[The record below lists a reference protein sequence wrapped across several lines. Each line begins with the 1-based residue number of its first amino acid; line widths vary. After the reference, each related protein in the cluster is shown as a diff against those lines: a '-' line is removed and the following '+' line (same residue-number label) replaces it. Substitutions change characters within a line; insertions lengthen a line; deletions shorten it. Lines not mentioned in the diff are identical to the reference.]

1 MGVMDKAVAA
11 ALLMERTVRQVYEDR
26 TSSAVQPLQWAILR
40 FLQSRPTSDARV
52 ATIAKY
58 LGTTH
63 APISRAI
70 STLTNRGLVAKV
82 DGDGSSRTAPLV
94 LTEKGRQTLT
104 YDPILQVAKKIAALP
119 DRERKLFEQVL
130 MALAME
136 QSYEYT

>member
-94 LTEKGRQTLT
+94 LTEKGRQMLT

>member
-1 MGVMDKAVAA
+1 MDKAVAA

>member
-1 MGVMDKAVAA
+1 MDKAVAA

-26 TSSAVQPLQWAILR
+26 ASSAVQPLQWAILR
-40 FLQSRPTSDARV
+40 FLQSRPASDARV

-70 STLTNRGLVAKV
+70 STLTNRGLVVKV
-82 DGDGSSRTAPLV
+82 GGDRSSRTAPLV
-94 LTEKGRQTLT
+94 LTEKGRHTLT

-119 DRERKLFEQVL
+119 DRERKLFEHV
-130 MALAME
+130 MMVLAME
-136 QSYEYT
+136 HSYEYI